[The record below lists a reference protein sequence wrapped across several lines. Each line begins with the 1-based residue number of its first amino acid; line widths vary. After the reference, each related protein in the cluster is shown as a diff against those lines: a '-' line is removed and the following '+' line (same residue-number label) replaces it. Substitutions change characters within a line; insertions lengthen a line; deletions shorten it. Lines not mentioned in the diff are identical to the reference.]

1 MGTLQQSSG
10 PSLAFCGKKEDIVNK
25 EKGKMPKKVKPKIS
39 RFPKNVF
46 VNYTVRIL
54 FKQRVNCRKIDLQL
68 VKIIRRAFN
77 CRTSECFFAMLRNHG
92 NLNRKWNSY
101 NHLTRITKNMVQ
113 CISDDDLD
121 LDLTVRSCS

>member
-1 MGTLQQSSG
+1 
-10 PSLAFCGKKEDIVNK
+10 
-25 EKGKMPKKVKPKIS
+25 MPKKVKPKIS